1 MKSLVLCIAMFFSVQ
16 VTNAFNG
23 NNKPEVNELFVKEV
37 PAKTVCIKHP
47 MADDA
52 SAFFSTTLNLFFEVY
67 QPGTKADFTAIIDK
81 LKGIEG
87 VQNVTPG
94 VINGDY
100 YGINLTLKDVKD
112 KAWFLEAF
120 KKAGL
125 SHIKINNKEAVP
137 VEKL

>member
-1 MKSLVLCIAMFFSVQ
+1 MKSLVLCIALFFSVQ
-16 VTNAFNG
+16 VINAFNG
-23 NNKPEVNELFVKEV
+23 NTKPELNELLVKEL
-37 PAKTVCIKHP
+37 PSKTVCIKHP
-47 MADDA
+47 MANDA

-67 QPGTKADFTAIIDK
+67 QPGTKADFITIIDK
-81 LKGIEG
+81 LKSIDG

-112 KAWFLEAF
+112 KAWFVEAF

-125 SHIKINNKEAVP
+125 GHVKINNNEAVP